1 MKFRNLIA
9 TAALAATSLSAF
21 ATTQVLF
28 RVDGDTFDQPF
39 TITNRS
45 DNLES
50 ILRIQIDLAP
60 AGLQFD
66 PASGG
71 VPNPS
76 NGKDFTPDQA
86 QAMATG
92 LVPPTVVDGSPMLDV
107 FFTDFDGG
115 DGFQILGE
123 SFSWVIDVDA
133 GARDRVIG
141 NELAGATA
149 FIDFSNGERLLGV
162 FVQDPSSPTA
172 SFFQATGRIP
182 TPGGGGGVPEP
193 GTLALTGLAL
203 LALGARKRRA

>member
-1 MKFRNLIA
+1 MKLRNLIA
-9 TAALAATSLSAF
+9 AAALAATSFSAL

-28 RVDGDTFDQPF
+28 RIDGDTFVNPF

-50 ILRIQIDLAP
+50 ILRIQVNLAP

-66 PASGG
+66 PVTGG

-76 NGKDFTPDQA
+76 DGKDFTPNAA
-86 QAMATG
+86 QALATG
-92 LVPPTVVDGSPMLDV
+92 LVPPTVVDGSPMLDI
-107 FFTDFDGG
+107 FFNDFNGG
-115 DGFQILGE
+115 DGFRILGE
-123 SFSWVIDVDA
+123 TFSWTIDVDA
-133 GARDRVIG
+133 GQRDRVIG

-162 FVQDPSSPTA
+162 FVQDPNSATA
-172 SFFQATGRIP
+172 SLFSVTGRIP
-182 TPGGGGGVPEP
+182 IPPGGGVPEP